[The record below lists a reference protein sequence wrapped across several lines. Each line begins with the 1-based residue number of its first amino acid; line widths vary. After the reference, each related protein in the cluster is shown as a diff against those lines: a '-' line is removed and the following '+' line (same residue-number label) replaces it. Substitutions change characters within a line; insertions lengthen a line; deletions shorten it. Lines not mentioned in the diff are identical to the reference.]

1 VTVVDDALPGT
12 AGDEPA
18 GRPRRRPPRTPGGIP
33 LAELGERDASGVS
46 RLDIAWRAAEVL
58 ATRKRPP
65 LPRWVDAAVVV
76 FLSLYLVGGALA
88 GLAAAPFTVAEGA
101 QLSLVGDGRRLVTDP
116 ASLLPGGDDSQP
128 AASLRLVGGAF
139 TRYGASAG
147 WYLAGGR
154 ADDVPAL
161 PVTDSPP
168 GDDAPRE
175 TPLIA
180 ARTAPSLLAAAAVPI
195 LYLLGRRLGGRRV
208 ALAAAVL
215 AFLHPAVLVAG
226 RQVGDAGA
234 VLAFGLGAV
243 LVAVAVSDRLARGEN
258 PSAGRW
264 AALAVL
270 CGCTLAAG
278 PGALGFV
285 AGVVA
290 WVVAGFGE
298 TYVRRRREII
308 AAGPV
313 ERPPSSGPPPIG
325 TPVRGAGMPAGG
337 PLTPPGGIP
346 RLVAADA
353 PDRPMW
359 QVPPGS
365 VWSFVLSLAGA
376 VLLWVAVSPPLW
388 GWLPERLTTRWSER
402 SALVA
407 QGLLPDPGDTGRLAA
422 LGRLLAGPF
431 AASPDHVPGDRWWGG
446 LPLGWGVALLLAP
459 LTLAGVAA
467 LVTASSAGPPGGG
480 RPPALGAAWR
490 WLAERQVSRRNAV
503 ALLSWV
509 LAVALFTLAWP
520 SERSADAVP
529 VIPVFSLLAAVALLV
544 LSTWLSLARRRLAGR
559 RR

>member
-1 VTVVDDALPGT
+1 MNDAFPG
-12 AGDEPA
+12 AA
-18 GRPRRRPPRTPGGIP
+18 GRDPADAPRRRAPRTPDGIP
-33 LAELGERDASGVS
+33 LTELGEGDASGVF

-76 FLSLYLVGGALA
+76 LLSLYLAGGALA

-101 QLSLVGDGRRLVTDP
+101 QLALVRDGRLLVTDP
-116 ASLLPGGDDSQP
+116 ATLLPGGDDSQP
-128 AASLRLVGGAF
+128 DASLRLVEGAF
-139 TRYGASAG
+139 TRYGAAGG

-154 ADDVPAL
+154 AADVPAL
-161 PVTDSPP
+161 PVMDSPP
-168 GDDAPRE
+168 GDDAPPE
-175 TPLIA
+175 GPLIA
-180 ARTAPSLLAAAAVPI
+180 ARAAPSLLAAVAVPI

-215 AFLHPAVLVAG
+215 AFLHPAVLLAG
-226 RQVGDAGA
+226 RQAGDAGA
-234 VLAFGLGAV
+234 VLTFGLAAV
-243 LVAVAVSDRLARGEN
+243 LVAVAVADRLARGEN

-270 CGCTLAAG
+270 CGCALAAG
-278 PGALGFV
+278 PGALGFT

-313 ERPPSSGPPPIG
+313 EAPRTPPPIG

-337 PLTPPGGIP
+337 PLTPPGGVP

-353 PDRPMW
+353 PDRPTW
-359 QVPPGS
+359 LVPPGS
-365 VWSFVLSLAGA
+365 VWSFVLALAGA
-376 VLLWVAVSPPLW
+376 VFLWVAVSPSLW
-388 GWLPERLTTRWSER
+388 GWLPERLSTRASER
-402 SALVA
+402 TALVA
-407 QGLLPDPGDTGRLAA
+407 QGLLPDTGDPGRLAA

-431 AASPDHVPGDRWWGG
+431 AFAPDHVPGDRWWGG
-446 LPLGWGVALLLAP
+446 LPLGWGVALVLAP

-467 LVTASSAGPPGGG
+467 LVAAASSPAPAG
-480 RPPALGAAWR
+480 RAPALGAAWR
-490 WLAERQVSRRNAV
+490 WLAERQMSRRNAA
-503 ALLSWV
+503 ALLSWA
-509 LAVALFTLAWP
+509 LAVAVCALLWP

-529 VIPVFSLLAAVALLV
+529 LIPVASLLAAVALLV
-544 LSTWLSLARRRLAGR
+544 LSTWLSLARRRLAHR
-559 RR
+559 PR

>member
-1 VTVVDDALPGT
+1 VTAVNDVPAGT
-12 AGDEPA
+12 AGREPA
-18 GRPRRRPPRTPGGIP
+18 SGARRRPPRTPGGIP
-33 LAELGERDASGVS
+33 LSELGERDASGVS

-65 LPRWVDAAVVV
+65 LPRWVDAAVVL
-76 FLSLYLVGGALA
+76 FLSVYLVGGAFA

-101 QLSLVGDGRRLVTDP
+101 QLSLVGDGRLLVTDP
-116 ASLLPGGDDSQP
+116 ATLLPGGDDSQP
-128 AASLRLVGGAF
+128 AASLRLVEGAF
-139 TRYGASAG
+139 TRYGAAAG

-154 ADDVPAL
+154 AADVPAL

-175 TPLIA
+175 EPLIA
-180 ARTAPSLLAAAAVPI
+180 ARTAPALLAAAAVPI

-215 AFLHPAVLVAG
+215 AFLHPAVLLAG
-226 RQVGDAGA
+226 RQVGDTGT

-285 AGVVA
+285 TGVVA

-313 ERPPSSGPPPIG
+313 EPVRTPPIG
-325 TPVRGAGMPAGG
+325 TPVRGAGMPARG

-353 PDRPMW
+353 PDRATW

-365 VWSFVLSLAGA
+365 VWSFVLSLTGA
-376 VLLWVAVSPPLW
+376 VLLWVAVSPSLW

-402 SALVA
+402 GALVA
-407 QGLLPDPGDTGRLAA
+407 QGLLPDPGDPGPLEA

-431 AASPDHVPGDRWWGG
+431 AFAPDHAPADRWWAG
-446 LPLGWGVALLLAP
+446 LPVGWGAALVLAP

-467 LVTASSAGPPGGG
+467 LVTAASAAAPVGR

-490 WLAERQVSRRNAV
+490 WLAERQMGRRNAA
-503 ALLSWV
+503 ALLSWA
-509 LAVALFTLAWP
+509 LAVALCALVWP

-529 VIPVFSLLAAVALLV
+529 LVPVTSLLAAVSLLV